1 LSGVRRANSFSA
13 LAASAVA
20 LGIAL
25 VAGLAAQDG
34 QRTVRDG
41 VFSAAQAAR
50 GEQVFESICVNCHEM
65 PEFTAAGAY
74 LEDVEGEPLWETFD
88 FVSSE
93 MPEDDPGSLEPEEY
107 AAVLAYIFSVY
118 GLPSGDAELPVDRDS
133 LRAIAIA
140 RPKLPGS

>member
-1 LSGVRRANSFSA
+1 MNSFAA

-20 LGIAL
+20 VGVAL

-41 VFSAAQAAR
+41 VFSSAQAAR
-50 GEQVFESICVNCHEM
+50 GERVFESICVNCHEM
-65 PEFTAAGAY
+65 TEFTAAGAY

-93 MPEDDPGSLEPEEY
+93 MPEDDPGSLEPKEY

>member
-1 LSGVRRANSFSA
+1 M
-13 LAASAVA
+13 
-20 LGIAL
+20 
-25 VAGLAAQDG
+25 
-34 QRTVRDG
+34 RDG

-50 GEQVFESICVNCHEM
+50 GERVFESICVQCHEM
-65 PEFTAAGAY
+65 AEFTAAGAY

-118 GLPSGDAELPVDRDS
+118 GLSSGDAELPVDRDS

>member
-1 LSGVRRANSFSA
+1 MNGLVA

-20 LGIAL
+20 VGVL

-50 GEQVFESICVNCHEM
+50 GERVFESICVNCHEM
-65 PEFTAAGAY
+65 AEFTAAGAY
-74 LEDVEGEPLWETFD
+74 LEDVEGEPLWETLD

-93 MPEDDPGSLEPEEY
+93 MPEDDPGSLEAEEY

-118 GLPSGDAELPVDRDS
+118 GLPSGDAELPVDRAS

>member
-1 LSGVRRANSFSA
+1 MRRANSFSA

-118 GLPSGDAELPVDRDS
+118 GLPSGDVELPVDQES
-133 LRAIAIA
+133 LAAITIVGPA
-140 RPKLPGS
+140 PPGS

>member
-1 LSGVRRANSFSA
+1 MNSFAA

-20 LGIAL
+20 VGVAL
-25 VAGLAAQDG
+25 VAGIAAQDG

-41 VFSAAQAAR
+41 VFSSAQAAR
-50 GEQVFESICVNCHEM
+50 GERVFESICVNCHEM
-65 PEFTAAGAY
+65 AEFTAAGAY
-74 LEDVEGEPLWETFD
+74 LEDVEGELLWETFD